1 MSLNL
6 HMDSVSIID
15 EINFELMYKDNIIN
29 MFPGKNMFC
38 QMLSE
43 MATT

>member
-6 HMDSVSIID
+6 HMDSGSIID
-15 EINFELMYKDNIIN
+15 EIKFELMYKDNIIN
-29 MFPGKNMFC
+29 MFLGKNMFC

-43 MATT
+43 IATT